1 MATTRGKERLREGL
15 LSLEQFRSVY
25 DDINVKMESLIHAD
39 VTGKHDRIMNDYSRL
54 IGQLEEVKNHFLR
67 RLSEEADNRK
77 RSLAV
82 LRQETEEVRQEIE
95 KVNSILQSFT
105 FVQDSVSSVSRR
117 CLTKLLSFL
126 Q

>member
-15 LSLEQFRSVY
+15 SSLEQFRSVY
-25 DDINVKMESLIHAD
+25 DDINVKMESLINAD
-39 VTGKHDRIMNDYSRL
+39 VTGKRDRIMNDYSRL

-67 RLSEEADNRK
+67 LLSEEADNRK

-95 KVNSILQSFT
+95 KVNSNITIFYFCSRFILICFA
-105 FVQDSVSSVSRR
+105 
-117 CLTKLLSFL
+117 
-126 Q
+126 